1 MCKKRKGFTLIEM
14 LIVVGIIAIL
24 APLMLRGFGIATARS
39 RDARRIGDLK
49 NLQSALETYYNIENS
64 YPNTTYSGLEA
75 LLKTKL
81 GANFKLPQDPY
92 PSRGATYYYCPGSE
106 SISGA
111 INNYILGAFLEVS
124 PLTDSLTDVSCSGY
138 TCGTNHFYCVGM

>member
-1 MCKKRKGFTLIEM
+1 MCKKPKGFTLIEM

-64 YPNTTYSGLEA
+64 YPDTDYSGLEA

-81 GANFKLPQDPY
+81 GVNFKLSQD

-106 SISGA
+106 SVSGA